1 MGLAEKYSPKSWCL
15 QKAKRGKK
23 ELWSVKEIERWKES
37 RRQEAPAGLCQME
50 RKEPSEGRVGVT
62 TAPCGHTCRFSF
74 GEAETT
80 EVQNGSFQDKRSYN
94 YNSEL

>member
-1 MGLAEKYSPKSWCL
+1 MVFAEGEERKKGTL
-15 QKAKRGKK
+15 VREGNREMEGKQ
-23 ELWSVKEIERWKES
+23 ET
-37 RRQEAPAGLCQME
+37 EAPAGPCQME